1 MPSIDF
7 ILPHWL
13 YWGGLL
19 VFPLVAMVMARR
31 TRTTGYSVPIAYL
44 ILVTGGLLGLH
55 RLYLRNLWGL
65 IYLVFF
71 FGILFCNAQGR
82 DAREVHSQAANTV
95 SSAERIVERLAP
107 KVEGAD
113 ERITE
118 LRAALAEAEEGSF
131 AQISAERRLEKAET
145 ALTEDKARLERARAD
160 LQQARPALKQATA
173 AREMWSN
180 LAFYSLLAIGALMAL
195 DAVLI
200 PGMVRRAE
208 ARHGAEPEPA
218 PVADAERRLEAIEHE
233 AEKRD
238 HDHIGTGWTGV
249 IDRISYFTGEFVA
262 YWAVI
267 AVFAYYFEVVARYV
281 FNSPTIWVHE
291 GMFLMFGMQYLI
303 AGAYAAMTDAHVKV
317 DVFYADWSPLRKA
330 VVDILTSIF
339 FFIFAGTLLV
349 TGWIFAMD
357 ATRVGEVSF
366 SEWTIAYWPFK
377 WAIAVGAV
385 LLILQGIAKL
395 ARDVATVRQH
405 FQAG

>member
-31 TRTTGYSVPIAYL
+31 TRTRGYSVPIAYM

-65 IYLVFF
+65 VFLPIFFAILVF
-71 FGILFCNAQGR
+71 NAQGR
-82 DAREVHSQAANTV
+82 EAREVVSQTANEV
-95 SSAERIVERLAP
+95 ASAQRIVDRLEP
-107 KVEGAD
+107 KVTGAD
-113 ERITE
+113 DRIAKLQADLE
-118 LRAALAEAEEGSF
+118 AAEEGSF
-131 AQISAERRLEKAET
+131 AQIRAEKELEKAQGSKVSDAERLEKAQADLDAAGP
-145 ALTEDKARLERARAD
+145 ALDNARA
-160 LQQARPALKQATA
+160 AHKQ
-173 AREMWSN
+173 WSDF
-180 LAFYSLLAIGALMAL
+180 AFYALMLLCAL
-195 DAVLI
+195 IAIDAVLI
-200 PGMVRRAE
+200 PGMVRKAQARAD
-208 ARHGAEPEPA
+208 AEPA
-218 PVADAERRLEAIEHE
+218 PVSPAEARLEHIEQE
-233 AEKRD
+233 AEKKD
-238 HDHIGTGWTGV
+238 HDHIGTGWTGA
-249 IDRISYFTGEFVA
+249 IDRMSYFCGEFVS

-303 AGAYAAMTDAHVKV
+303 AGAYAALTDAHVKV
-317 DVFYADWSPLRKA
+317 DVFYAEWSPLRKA
-330 VVDILTSIF
+330 VVDLFTSIF

-357 ATRVGEVSF
+357 ATVVNEISF

-377 WAIAVGAV
+377 WAIVVGAV

-395 ARDVATVRQH
+395 ARDVATVRH
-405 FQAG
+405 SMQAG